1 MATWFAQNSSVN
13 IDSVNQWNSAANG
26 SGSWLTWASLGASD
40 ILVANNKSSITINVS
55 FTCATITTAAT
66 GGTAGGGFLLAAGVT
81 VTANVVS
88 DSGVCINRTAT
99 GAESFIVGN
108 VTGGT
113 ANGVHNNSAST
124 ISITGNVLGGT
135 SGFGIRNETT
145 GVINVTGNV
154 TAAGTYGIANI
165 TTGSINITGNVTGG
179 SGAGGGGSGVY
190 NVATAV
196 VTITGNVTGGTGE
209 SSYGVR
215 SDSTGTISISGSI
228 TAGVGAR
235 AHGVYSPASA
245 YVYLLGTLL
254 TANSDGFAAVVA
266 SRPLIHSSATLQ
278 HTYRV
283 NNAGVAGV
291 ARSLYTGGT
300 NLNQPA
306 ISNVRSGTVYGA
318 ASEYTGTLAVP
329 SPTLVAIGV
338 ATDNTVG
345 SYEPGGGASAADIA
359 DAVWDEARSGHVT
372 AGTFGEKVNAELDSA
387 SVDAIWNEVLTGATH
402 NIASSAG
409 RRLRQLADTVVLVDG
424 VCDAASNAGTD
435 STGTITLEVGT
446 TTACVGQAIRCENQV
461 RFIASY
467 DAGTRVAQLDR
478 PWCVVPD
485 AGDEYVIFNVR
496 NPLVGLASLAL
507 AGSTAAAVNDVLVDT
522 GTTLPAQINVI
533 DDLLDTEMPA
543 LTAAVAAEAVKT
555 TAIQAK
561 TDNLPTDPADQSLL
575 EAAITAATSPLAT
588 PAQVNAQVLDV
599 LSVDTFAELTAPP
612 AATSSLKDKITWLFM
627 YARNKVTQTASA
639 RTLYRD
645 DTTTVAGTSTTSD
658 NGTTFTKGEDS

>member
-387 SVDAIWNEVLTGATH
+387 ARVKLDASQPDYAPVKIDQVTSGTIDPATRSIDDTTPLRFAWPTSGETITVERSINSGAFAAADGAVTFFRTEGTEHWYLLAYDADDRAVGVVRYRLT
-402 NIASSAG
+402 
-409 RRLRQLADTVVLVDG
+409 D
-424 VCDAASNAGTD
+424 
-435 STGTITLEVGT
+435 GTITRYMTLQVGSSTDLSGVATAAEV
-446 TTACVGQAIRCENQV
+446 AKIPKV
-461 RFIASY
+461 
-467 DAGTRVAQLDR
+467 
-478 PWCVVPD
+478 
-485 AGDEYVIFNVR
+485 
-496 NPLVGLASLAL
+496 
-507 AGSTAAAVNDVLVDT
+507 GSTHRYT
-522 GTTLPAQINVI
+522 Q
-533 DDLLDTEMPA
+533 
-543 LTAAVAAEAVKT
+543 VAA
-555 TAIQAK
+555 
-561 TDNLPTDPADQSLL
+561 DPATKRADV
-575 EAAITAATSPLAT
+575 AITDT
-588 PAQVNAQVLDV
+588 P
-599 LSVDTFAELTAPP
+599 
-612 AATSSLKDKITWLFM
+612 
-627 YARNKVTQTASA
+627 
-639 RTLYRD
+639 
-645 DTTTVAGTSTTSD
+645 
-658 NGTTFTKGEDS
+658 